1 MDIQLVTL
9 AEHPEFIRW
18 VAEEHFREWGA
29 AHPGAT
35 LDAWECDRSGT
46 RRDEVP
52 YTLLAL
58 CDSAPVGTAGLVTCD
73 MDTRCELTPWLSGV
87 YVVPAWRGR
96 GVGTALVRAAT
107 ARAAL
112 WGARRL
118 YLYTESAERF
128 YARLG
133 WTALRRERYN
143 GLMVTIM
150 DRDPAA

>member
-1 MDIQLVTL
+1 MDIQLITL

-35 LDAWECDRSGT
+35 VDAWESDRRGT
-46 RRDEVP
+46 RRDAVP
-52 YTLLAL
+52 CTLLAL
-58 CDSAPVGTAGLVTCD
+58 CDSAPVGAAGLVACD
-73 MDTRCELTPWLSGV
+73 MDTHPELTPWLSGV
-87 YVVPAWRGR
+87 YVTPAWRGR
-96 GVGTALVRAAT
+96 GVGTTLVRAAT

-143 GLMVTIM
+143 GLAVTIM

>member
-9 AEHPEFIRW
+9 AEHPEFTRW

-35 LDAWECDRSGT
+35 LEAWESDRRGT

-52 YTLLAL
+52 WTLLAL
-58 CDSAPVGTAGLVTCD
+58 RDSAPVGTAGLVACD
-73 MDTRCELTPWLSGV
+73 MDTHAELTPWLSGV
-87 YVVPAWRGR
+87 YVTPACRGR

-112 WGARRL
+112 WGAPRL

-133 WTALRRERYN
+133 WATLRRERYN
-143 GLMVTIM
+143 GLAVTIM